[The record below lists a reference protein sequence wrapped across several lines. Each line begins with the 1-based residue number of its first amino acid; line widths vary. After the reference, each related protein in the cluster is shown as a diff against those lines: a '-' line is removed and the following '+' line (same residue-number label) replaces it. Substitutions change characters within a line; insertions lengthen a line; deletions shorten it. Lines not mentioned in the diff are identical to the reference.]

1 MNQKDA
7 EILGK
12 MLEIARLKKE
22 IVQAIVPEK
31 TYKHLEVIGNEFK
44 AMLVDMISDSV
55 CDCDCKAG
63 TTDCEGTESNADGK
77 TSESDHTSKGVH
89 KQTSK
94 IKKVDID

>member
-12 MLEIARLKKE
+12 MMEIARFKKE

-44 AMLVDMISDSV
+44 ALLVDLISDSV
-55 CDCDCKAG
+55 CDCDCKCKADESKSAECD
-63 TTDCEGTESNADGK
+63 TDSSK
-77 TSESDHTSKGVH
+77 SERTSKGAH

>member
-12 MLEIARLKKE
+12 IMEIARLKKE

-44 AMLVDMISDSV
+44 AMVIDLIGEVA
-55 CDCDCKAG
+55 CDCDCKCK
-63 TTDCEGTESNADGK
+63 TDDCNAADCK
-77 TSESDHTSKGVH
+77 PPESDGTSKG
-89 KQTSK
+89 QASK

>member
-12 MLEIARLKKE
+12 IMEIARLKKE

-44 AMLVDMISDSV
+44 ALLTDLISESA
-55 CDCDCKAG
+55 CKYACDCKAECG
-63 TTDCEGTESNADGK
+63 AECKAKSDQLSEGA
-77 TSESDHTSKGVH
+77 SKH
-89 KQTSK
+89 QSK
-94 IKKVDID
+94 VKKVDID

>member
-12 MLEIARLKKE
+12 MMEIARLKKE

-44 AMLVDMISDSV
+44 AMLVDLISEVAS
-55 CDCDCKAG
+55 DCDCKSG
-63 TTDCEGTESNADGK
+63 TVNSEGAEDNAADFK
-77 TSESDHTSKGVH
+77 PSES
-89 KQTSK
+89 SK